1 MSRSFK
7 KTPRTGITKAETEK
21 DNRRLANR
29 KLRNATKS
37 QVRKGDVEIS
47 TIREV
52 SNVWA
57 FDKDGKQF
65 LKKSDEEGL
74 KEIA

>member
-65 LKKSDEEGL
+65 LKNPTKRDL
-74 KEIA
+74 RK